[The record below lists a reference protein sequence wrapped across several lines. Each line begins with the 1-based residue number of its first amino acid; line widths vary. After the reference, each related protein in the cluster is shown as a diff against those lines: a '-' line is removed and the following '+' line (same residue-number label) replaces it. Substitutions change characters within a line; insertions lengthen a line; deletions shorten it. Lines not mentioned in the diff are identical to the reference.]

1 MWYWVPC
8 AREDVGCL
16 CGELVVTD
24 AWQRSWSR
32 PVRSVTRVP
41 LWQGQLSK
49 ESPAP
54 VTGAKG
60 LSDFSAGEADWIWL
74 P

>member
-1 MWYWVPC
+1 MWCWVPH
-8 AREDVGCL
+8 AGGDEGCL

-24 AWQRSWSR
+24 AWQRWWSW
-32 PVRSVTRVP
+32 PVRSVTHVP

-49 ESPAP
+49 GSPAP

-60 LSDFSAGEADWIWL
+60 LSDFSAGEVDWI
-74 P
+74 

>member
-1 MWYWVPC
+1 MWCWVSC
-8 AREDVGCL
+8 ARQDVGYL
-16 CGELVVTD
+16 CQELAVRA
-24 AWQRSWSR
+24 AWQRWWSQ
-32 PVRSVTRVP
+32 PVTHVP

-54 VTGAKG
+54 VTKG
-60 LSDFSAGEADWIWL
+60 LSDSSAGEADWIGL

>member
-1 MWYWVPC
+1 MGYLY
-8 AREDVGCL
+8 E
-16 CGELVVTD
+16 ELMVTD
-24 AWQRSWSR
+24 AWQRSWSW
-32 PVRSVTRVP
+32 PVHSITPVP

-60 LSDFSAGEADWIWL
+60 LSDFSAGEADWI
-74 P
+74 